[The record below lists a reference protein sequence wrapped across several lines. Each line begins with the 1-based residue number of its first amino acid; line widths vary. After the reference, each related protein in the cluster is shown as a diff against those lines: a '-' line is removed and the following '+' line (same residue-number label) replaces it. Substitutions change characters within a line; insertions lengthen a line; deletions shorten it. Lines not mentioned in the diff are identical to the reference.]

1 MNDQRVYVLGF
12 ALLVSDDGGKNF
24 REDLTE
30 KVHPDCHAFAIQ
42 PNSAPPPKAPKPE
55 DKDKPP
61 KPPVCQRVLLG
72 TDGGVYQSYA
82 AGKSWDHL
90 ANIPAG
96 QFYRISLDDSQP
108 FYRIAGGLQDNCNF
122 VGPSAVQSKDGIRNS
137 DWTNLGGGD
146 GFYVLFDPTDRDTF
160 YAESQEGSMH
170 RMNVRTG
177 EIRQLKPQPAEGQ
190 LAYRFHWNSPLILS
204 KHKAGVLYLAGNRV
218 FRLTDRGENYALI
231 SPDLTHNDPAKT
243 NATGSGAE
251 NFGVVYSLAES
262 PLKAGLLWAGTD
274 DGRLWIT
281 ENDGGKWT
289 ELTQNL
295 PEGMRGQWVVRIEP
309 GHQDAKV
316 AYVALSAYRNG
327 DDRPMIVRT
336 ADGGATW
343 QSVVGEGLPTY
354 APVEVIREDPAN
366 PRLLYTGTHFG
377 LFASF
382 DQGAKWMRLGD
393 VPAVRVDDLQIH
405 PRTADLVIATHGR
418 SIAILDDTRP
428 LRDLTPEVAAQP
440 AHLFPVAPVNGAY
453 QLPGWTGV
461 GRQGG
466 IPREESTGR
475 RGLHGLGERIY
486 RRRNEN
492 RDHQRERH
500 AGGKSESD
508 PAARINPF
516 ELGSAPDQGR
526 AHAIRRHRRQ
536 APRAQRRLHRGAD
549 LRQNEGETNLQA

>member
-1 MNDQRVYVLGF
+1 M
-12 ALLVSDDGGKNF
+12 
-24 REDLTE
+24 
-30 KVHPDCHAFAIQ
+30 
-42 PNSAPPPKAPKPE
+42 
-55 DKDKPP
+55 
-61 KPPVCQRVLLG
+61 LG

-82 AGKSWDHL
+82 AGKGWDHL

-122 VGPSAVQSKDGIRNS
+122 VGPSEVQSKDGIRNS

-146 GFYVLFDPTDRDTF
+146 GFYVALRSD
-160 YAESQEGSMH
+160 GS
-170 RMNVRTG
+170 RYVLRREPG
-177 EIRQLKPQPAEGQ
+177 
-190 LAYRFHWNSPLILS
+190 RFHAPDECAHRRNAPAQAPARRRSAGLS
-204 KHKAGVLYLAGNRV
+204 FSLEFAADPQQTQAGVLYLAGNRV

-231 SPDLTHNDPAKT
+231 SPDLTRNDPAKT

-262 PLKAGLLWAGTD
+262 PVKAGLLWAGTD

-295 PEGMRGQWVVRIEP
+295 PEGMRGQWIVRIEP

-316 AYVALSAYRNG
+316 AYVALNAYRNG

-366 PRLLYTGTHFG
+366 PRLLYAGTHFG

-453 QLPGWTGV
+453 QLPGWTEWAGKAEFRGKNPPEGAV
-461 GRQGG
+461 FTVWVKEYTGDEMKIAITNANGTPVANLKATPPQGLTRLNWDLLPTKDVLTQYGG
-466 IPREESTGR
+466 IDAKRLVPSGDYTAELTF
-475 RGLHGLGERIY
+475 
-486 RRRNEN
+486 
-492 RDHQRERH
+492 
-500 AGGKSESD
+500 GKTKEKQTFQVNI
-508 PAARINPF
+508 A
-516 ELGSAPDQGR
+516 EG
-526 AHAIRRHRRQ
+526 IRTR
-536 APRAQRRLHRGAD
+536 
-549 LRQNEGETNLQA
+549 

>member
-1 MNDQRVYVLGF
+1 M
-12 ALLVSDDGGKNF
+12 
-24 REDLTE
+24 
-30 KVHPDCHAFAIQ
+30 
-42 PNSAPPPKAPKPE
+42 
-55 DKDKPP
+55 
-61 KPPVCQRVLLG
+61 
-72 TDGGVYQSYA
+72 
-82 AGKSWDHL
+82 
-90 ANIPAG
+90 
-96 QFYRISLDDSQP
+96 
-108 FYRIAGGLQDNCNF
+108 
-122 VGPSAVQSKDGIRNS
+122 QSKDGIRNS

-177 EIRQLKPQPAEGQ
+177 ELRQLKPQPAEGQ
-190 LAYRFHWNSPLILS
+190 PAYRFHWNSPMILS

-218 FRLTDRGENYALI
+218 FRLTDRGENYTLI

-262 PLKAGLLWAGTD
+262 PVKAGLLWAGTD
-274 DGRLWIT
+274 DGRLWVT

-316 AYVALSAYRNG
+316 AYVALNAYRNG

-405 PRTADLVIATHGR
+405 PRTADLVIAHAR
-418 SIAILDDTRP
+418 SQH
-428 LRDLTPEVAAQP
+428 RDS
-440 AHLFPVAPVNGAY
+440 
-453 QLPGWTGV
+453 
-461 GRQGG
+461 R
-466 IPREESTGR
+466 
-475 RGLHGLGERIY
+475 
-486 RRRNEN
+486 
-492 RDHQRERH
+492 
-500 AGGKSESD
+500 
-508 PAARINPF
+508 
-516 ELGSAPDQGR
+516 
-526 AHAIRRHRRQ
+526 
-536 APRAQRRLHRGAD
+536 
-549 LRQNEGETNLQA
+549 